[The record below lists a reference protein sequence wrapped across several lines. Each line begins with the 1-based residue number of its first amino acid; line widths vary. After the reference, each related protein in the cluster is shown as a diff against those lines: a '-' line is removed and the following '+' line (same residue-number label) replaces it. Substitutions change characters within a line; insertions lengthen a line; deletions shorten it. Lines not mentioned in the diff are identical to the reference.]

1 MKKRIFAFFLT
12 LALLLTL
19 LPVQSFAAVT
29 SLKGSGTETDPYRLS
44 NAEELVF
51 AAEQMNAGTAAYVG
65 KFYSLTADIDLSKA
79 GSFPMIKSFTGVLN
93 GMGHTIK
100 NLTVTDTTGT
110 VPSNGY
116 GIGFIHKNSGTVRDL
131 SFDGAV
137 ITSVANAQG
146 NGNSGAAVVAA
157 ENCQGA
163 VIANV
168 TVKNSK
174 VDAPKVPK
182 TAAIASMNS
191 RSANTTGTVIATI
204 ENCAVMDTVLIGGP
218 RAVGNAYG
226 LMQGA
231 IAGYHGSSV
240 IRNCFVSN
248 VTLQAA
254 SETASPY
261 HAGYICGYAA
271 GGVIDGNV
279 VASGK
284 IERLTPAAQQTFTNV
299 RSGGI
304 CPSTNS
310 YYGAID
316 QTKGNL
322 IDVTNAP
329 NNGSF
334 TIMGKTT
341 DAQTLSK
348 QETFEALGWDMYAVW
363 KMEGGIPVIRTPEER
378 DALTLE
384 GAGTAEDPYRI
395 ATAQDLV
402 DAAKALN
409 DMDTRVVG
417 AHLALVADIDMS
429 GINFTPINTFSG
441 VLDGQGHKISNFT
454 INDPT
459 TGTQDANYRVA
470 FIRINNGTVQNLVF
484 QAPRITTQALST
496 GGYSGAAV
504 IVGDNAHGSVISRCM
519 VLDGIVEAPNL
530 PKAAGIAVMNARTN
544 NINATISK
552 CVFVGEL
559 ICGPRAG
566 AYGPQTGGI
575 AAYSATSTI
584 ENCLVSADI
593 TVKSNDTIQSTVV
606 NAGGICGYI
615 NSVTFAKNVVYGGS
629 ITMEGTPT
637 TKRVGR
643 IYGYNAYNNGSFTEN
658 LAYEGFTVD
667 GQTVSIM
674 DKQNG
679 ASVSQQALL
688 DPDTYEAL
696 GWDFDVEWAMNSATA
711 YPHKYPVLTYGSYS
725 ASPIHNLT
733 AVLSGE
739 NGSAVSFSWYYV
751 SGKTMSIRL
760 ATAEDFSNGRTYTA
774 TARGSRYIREVTDL
788 NPNTTYYY
796 RVEGDGQ
803 VSQTGTFRTG
813 SDDGSFT
820 FLTLGDTEAKDIFE
834 ANVAGDTLTAARSM
848 VPHAA
853 FLLHTGDFVTGS
865 RGAEGWKEFL
875 FCASDSLYKLPLV
888 PTKGEEDT
896 AFAEYF
902 YLKNSYYSFDYG
914 NAHMIVL
921 DTEALTDTQLAWLKT
936 DVAKTDREW
945 VILSMHKGPYT
956 SGSHAEDAEI
966 KALRDLFIGELDDLG
981 IDLVIQGHDHIVGHT
996 YDLKDGALTGRP
1008 VYTET
1013 LKGKRFDYTVDATGT
1028 VYMMSG
1034 TAGALQGTQMDVSD
1048 LDAYILQFARSA
1060 GSRTAQTFASVTVEA
1075 DRLRVDSY
1083 ELHGALGAT
1092 LVEGFGI
1099 DRQISKVETLIA
1111 QGSFTAART
1120 AYNAL
1125 SSAQKAQVGNVSE
1138 LILAEGAALLTDG
1151 GAWLDETALQRR
1163 SILIHND
1170 TDNAF
1175 TQAPVLVKVESVP
1188 SRTMAFYTTEGEALP
1203 FEVESYDPVGI
1214 SLIWVKIPYVPAE
1227 GAAGLWVY
1235 FGGRKGCEDG
1245 QAVWSDSYALVE
1257 HFAQLDGKTDS
1268 TGTQQGTVKGQLHTS
1283 DLAGNKGAAFDGN
1296 SSVIYDSI
1304 GDDFNQISV
1313 SALVSLSAEAVNG
1326 SAGIVSKHI
1335 LGDPTGKNAY
1345 LLGINNEG
1353 KLHTQFGCVWWR
1365 DNQARQREYVSQ
1377 LLADGEPHL
1386 ITVTYNGFTVETYV
1400 DGKSVA
1406 WETVFIESTALQ
1418 NKNIP
1423 TTIGAYSPMM
1433 GDTAV
1438 TGGFKG
1444 NIYDVQIN
1452 GARTNDQWEA
1462 FRYATILGNAVT
1474 VGQAETKGALTLTVD
1489 AATRSVRA
1497 EAGKQA
1503 LSVILSTEAVL
1514 FAEVNGRAVEL
1525 GAVKAGQTTLQIPVV
1540 GTGAQTVILTAQ
1552 AGEQRASAQLT
1563 LSATDTTAPESPEL
1577 SASEDGTVHV
1587 QTKEAEGDELTV
1599 EFTVVPAIALSAEN
1613 TKVAQ
1618 GSTSDK
1624 TPDAVDPAS
1633 LTYAELSDTLTTTVT
1648 DGTNPYQIYR
1658 VSLTEEQRAYGAW
1671 RFFWEGQSS
1680 RQIHAYAYDLV
1691 QRQWVKLASTKGSE
1705 ELSLHILVE
1714 GTQYA
1719 QDGTLYLMLFR
1730 GMGQELSHMTSFA
1743 PEDGQYDFTMFWNS
1757 DTQYMSQFA
1766 EETVYHQYQW
1776 IAETFAE
1783 NKGVITFNT
1792 GDIANRSN
1800 LRYDYN
1806 WKSVDKSYRIFEEA
1820 GIPYTLCWGNH
1831 DINYDGRPNES
1842 RYYQTYFPTDRFAD
1856 NAGDWEVSFAPD
1868 SVTGTTSRAMA
1879 LKQTL
1884 KGAKLMLLSLAYE
1897 NRLSATDL
1905 DWAEEMV
1912 KSHPDYTVILLTH
1925 TYSDDA
1931 GILTGKIRSRLVDV
1945 YENIRLVLNGHFDG
1959 ASTYKMANGGF
1970 AVLQDYQGEGGGI
1983 KHGGEEFL
1991 RLIRFDVENDLVYF
2005 HTYSPLTGE
2014 TLSPY
2019 GAALDPAA
2027 EGLYQKNGDEFAI
2040 SLKLGGDQSRSFTTT
2055 SLAMSGAEPLQV
2067 QALTVVEGE
2076 AASLKPE
2083 SLSPGEQYLCY
2094 VRLRDSSDN
2103 VTESRS
2109 VSFTVKAEEKPQ
2121 EDSSL
2126 KINHTLNL
2134 ASDISVNLAVSKALL
2149 TGFDMTGVYVESTLD
2164 VFEGNTKTGT
2174 RTFRLYPVEQGS
2186 YYYFT
2191 LNGLTAVNMNDRI
2204 RSVLYGTKEGK
2215 SYCSPVDDYSIADYA
2230 YSQLE
2235 KAKASRELK
2244 ILCADLLRYGSA
2256 AQIYK
2261 GYRTDALADSLMS
2274 ESHRALLTDLE
2285 GVEFANVNR
2294 ILDDLE
2300 LPEVTWVGKAL
2311 DLNSK
2316 VTLRFIFHPG
2326 SYAGPIEELR
2336 LKVRFTDH
2344 SGSMREQWVTE
2355 AQSYDSE
2362 KGRYAFDFDGLLAA
2376 ELRTVVAVQVYHGDK
2391 PLSCT
2396 MEYSPDTYGNN
2407 KKGDLLTLCKAL
2419 FAYSDSAK
2427 SYFSA

>member
-44 NAEELVF
+44 TAEELVY
-51 AAEQMNAGTAAYVG
+51 AAQQMNAGTSAYVG

-79 GSFPMIKSFTGVLN
+79 GSFPMIKTFTGVLN

-100 NLTVTDTTGT
+100 NLTVTDNTGT

-131 SFDGAV
+131 TFDGAA

-218 RAVGNAYG
+218 RAGGNAYG

-248 VTLQAA
+248 VSLQAA

-261 HAGYICGYAA
+261 HAGYICGYGA

-284 IERLTPAAQQTFTNV
+284 IERLAPTAQQTFTNV
-299 RSGGI
+299 RNGGI

-329 NNGSF
+329 NSGTF

-341 DAQTLSK
+341 DAQTLTK
-348 QETFEALGWDMYAVW
+348 QGTFEALGWDMYAVW
-363 KMEGGIPVIRTPEER
+363 KMDNGIPVIRTPEER
-378 DALTLE
+378 NALTLE
-384 GAGTAEDPYRI
+384 GTGTAEDPYRI

-402 DAAKALN
+402 DVAKALN

-484 QAPRITTQALST
+484 QSPRITTQALST

-615 NSVTFAKNVVYGGS
+615 NGVTFAKNVVYGGS
-629 ITMEGTPT
+629 ITIEGTPT
-637 TKRVGR
+637 TKHVGR

-667 GQTVSIM
+667 GQTATAM
-674 DKQNG
+674 DKQQG
-679 ASVSQQALL
+679 ASVSAQALL
-688 DPDTYEAL
+688 NPDTYETI
-696 GWDFDVEWAMNSATA
+696 GWDFDVEWTMNGGTA
-711 YPHKYPVLTYGSYS
+711 YPHQYPILAYGAYTD
-725 ASPIHNLT
+725 SPINRLT
-733 AVLSGE
+733 AVVSGD
-739 NGSAVSFSWYYV
+739 NGTSVAFSWYYV
-751 SGKTMSIRL
+751 SGKTMRLRL

-774 TARGSRYIREVTDL
+774 TARGARYIREVTGL
-788 NPNTTYYY
+788 TPNTTYYY

-803 VSQTGTFRTG
+803 TSRVGSFTTG
-813 SDDGSFT
+813 SDDRTFT

-834 ANVAGDTLTAARSM
+834 ANTAGDTLTAARNM
-848 VPHAA
+848 VPHAS

-896 AFAEYF
+896 AFADYF
-902 YLKNSYYSFDYG
+902 NLKNSYYSFDYG
-914 NAHMIVL
+914 NAHIIVL
-921 DTEALTDTQLAWLKT
+921 DSTNLTDTQLAWLKT
-936 DVAKTDREW
+936 DVAQTDREW

-956 SGSHAEDAEI
+956 SGSHAEDTEI

-996 YDLKDGALTGRP
+996 YDLKDGKLTGRP

-1013 LKGKRFDYTVDATGT
+1013 LNGKRFDYTVDATGT

-1034 TAGALQGTQMDVSD
+1034 TAGVEQGAQMDVSD

-1075 DRLRVDSY
+1075 DRLRVDTY

-1099 DRQISKVETLIA
+1099 DRQISQVETLIA
-1111 QGSFTAART
+1111 QDSFTAART

-1125 SSAQKAQVGNVSE
+1125 SSAQKAQVANATD
-1138 LILAEGAALLTDG
+1138 LIRAEAGALLTDG
-1151 GAWLDETALQRR
+1151 GAWLDETAVQRR

-1175 TQAPVLVKVESVP
+1175 TQVPVLVKLEKAP

-1203 FEVESYDPVGI
+1203 FEIESYDPAGI
-1214 SLIWVKIPYVPAE
+1214 SLIWVKVPYIPAE
-1227 GAAGLWVY
+1227 SAAGLWVY

-1257 HFAQLDGKTDS
+1257 HFAQLDSATDS
-1268 TGTQQGTVKGQLHTS
+1268 TGTQQGAVKGQLHTS

-1296 SSVIYDSI
+1296 SSVTYNSV

-1313 SALVSLSAEAVNG
+1313 SALVSMSAEDVKTG
-1326 SAGIVSKHI
+1326 AGIVSKHI

-1377 LLADGEPHL
+1377 LLADGQPHL

-1418 NKNIP
+1418 NKNIL
-1423 TTIGAYSPMM
+1423 TTIGAYSPLA
-1433 GDTAV
+1433 GETTV
-1438 TGGFKG
+1438 SGGFKG

-1452 GARTNDQWEA
+1452 GARTNDQWES
-1462 FRYATILGNAVT
+1462 FRYATILGDAVT
-1474 VGQAETKGALTLTVD
+1474 VGQAETKGSLALTVD
-1489 AATRSVRA
+1489 AATRSVQE
-1497 EAGKQA
+1497 EAGKQT

-1514 FAEVNGRAVEL
+1514 FAEVNGRTVDL
-1525 GAVKAGQTTLQIPVV
+1525 GTVKAGQTTLQIPVV
-1540 GTGAQTVILTAQ
+1540 GTGVQTVLLTAK
-1552 AGEQRASAQLT
+1552 AGGEIATAQLT
-1563 LSATDTTAPESPEL
+1563 LTVADTTAPESPEL
-1577 SASEDGTVHV
+1577 SVSEDGILNA
-1587 QTKEAEGDELTV
+1587 QTKEAEGDVLEV
-1599 EFTVVPAIALSAEN
+1599 AFYINPAISLTSAN
-1613 TKVAQ
+1613 TMVAQ

-1624 TPDAVDPAS
+1624 TPAAVDPAS
-1633 LTYAELSDTLTTTVT
+1633 MTYADLSDVLTTTVT

-1658 VSLTEEQRAYGAW
+1658 VTLTEDQLAYGGW
-1671 RFFWEGQSS
+1671 RFYWEGEST
-1680 RQIHAYAYDLV
+1680 RQIHAYGYDFL
-1691 QRQWVKLASTKGSE
+1691 QKQWVKLASTKGSGT
-1705 ELSLHILVE
+1705 LSMDILA
-1714 GTQYA
+1714 GGAQYA
-1719 QDGTLYLMLFR
+1719 DDGILYLMLFR
-1730 GMGQELSHMTSFA
+1730 GMGQEPSDMTSFA

-1766 EETVYHQYQW
+1766 EETVYHQHRW
-1776 IAETFAE
+1776 IAEAFAE

-1806 WKSVDKSYRIFEEA
+1806 WQSVDKSYEIFEEA

-1842 RYYQTYFPTDRFAD
+1842 RYYQTYFPTDRFAE
-1856 NAGDWEVSFAPD
+1856 NAGDWELSFAPD

-1925 TYSDDA
+1925 TYSNDA
-1931 GILTGKIRSRLVDV
+1931 GLLPGKISTRLVDV

-2014 TLSPY
+2014 TVSPY
-2019 GAALDPAA
+2019 GAGLDPAA
-2027 EGLYQKNGDEFAI
+2027 EGLYQKNGDEFAV
-2040 SLKLGGDQSRSFTTT
+2040 SVALNGDLTRSFTTNT
-2055 SLAMSGAEPLQV
+2055 LLLSSAEPV
-2067 QALTVVEGE
+2067 LTQGVSVTEGE
-2076 AASLKPE
+2076 DVSVKPE
-2083 SLSPGEQYLCY
+2083 GLTPNTDYLWF
-2094 VRLRDSSDN
+2094 VTLTDSSGN
-2103 VTESRS
+2103 VTGSKTLF
-2109 VSFTVKAEEKPQ
+2109 FTAP
-2121 EDSSL
+2121 EDREPVEDANL
-2126 KINHTLNL
+2126 VINHTLNL
-2134 ASDISVNLAVSKALL
+2134 ASDISVNLAVLRTRL
-2149 TGFDMTGVYVESTLD
+2149 EGFDLSTVYIETAID
-2164 VFEGNTKTGT
+2164 TYEGNVKTGT
-2174 RTFRLYPVEQGS
+2174 KVVRLYPVEQGNF
-2186 YYYFT
+2186 YYFT
-2191 LNGLTAVNMNDRI
+2191 LTGLTAVHMNDRL
-2204 RSVLYGTKEGK
+2204 RSVLYGVKNGQP
-2215 SYCSPVDDYSIADYA
+2215 YYSPVDDYSITDYA
-2230 YSQLE
+2230 YTQMD
-2235 KAKASRELK
+2235 KGTNARTLK
-2244 ILCADLLRYGSA
+2244 VLCADLLRYGSA
-2256 AQIYK
+2256 AQIFK
-2261 GYRTDALADSLMS
+2261 GYRTDSLADSAMTDA
-2274 ESHRALLTDLE
+2274 HRAYLSNMEDATF
-2285 GVEFANVNR
+2285 GNTNR
-2294 ILDDLE
+2294 VLDDLQA
-2300 LPEVTWVGKAL
+2300 PAITWAGKSL

-2316 VTLRFIFHPG
+2316 VALKFVFNTG
-2326 SYAGPIEELR
+2326 SYTGPVDELK
-2336 LKVRFTDH
+2336 LKVQYTDYAGVDYDTWLTGAEPYP
-2344 SGSMREQWVTE
+2344 S
-2355 AQSYDSE
+2355 AQ
-2362 KGRYAFDFDGLLAA
+2362 GCYAFTFDGLLAA
-2376 ELRTVVAVQVYHGDK
+2376 ELRSVVSVQVYHGET
-2391 PLSCT
+2391 PMSCT
-2396 MEYSPDTYGNN
+2396 LQYSADTYGNN
-2407 KKGDLLTLCKAL
+2407 KTGNLLTLCKAL

-2427 SYFSA
+2427 TYFAP